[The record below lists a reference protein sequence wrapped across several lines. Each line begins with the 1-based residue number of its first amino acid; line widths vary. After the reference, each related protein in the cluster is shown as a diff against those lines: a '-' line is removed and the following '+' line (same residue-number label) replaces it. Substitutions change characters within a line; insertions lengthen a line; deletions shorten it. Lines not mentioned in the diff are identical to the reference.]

1 MIIFLRKY
9 NQAIM
14 KLLSIFFEGCYVLTL
29 NMYVITRTNELLLF
43 SNIFPVI
50 NIFLS
55 LIVKINEGN

>member
-14 KLLSIFFEGCYVLTL
+14 RVLSLFFEGCHFLTL
-29 NMYVITRTNELLLF
+29 NIYIISKTNELLLL

-50 NIFLS
+50 NIFIS
-55 LIVKINEGN
+55 LIVKINEGY